1 MSDEPI
7 PNAADKVPND
17 SERFGTVKQAAEV
30 YGLSERVILKR
41 LSTGQIE
48 GKKDGKIWRVLL
60 PGSRI
65 DDRQKVPRSEPVP
78 NDSESKP
85 LHPEHVPNALEA
97 LVEHQAGEIAFLRTE
112 IERRNQAEGELRRLM
127 LTDRQEIA
135 RLRDQLAIT
144 AASTDVPEAPTDTPG
159 EQSGYQPGPTDDRAE
174 NGAHKRKSKWW
185 HLWER

>member
-144 AASTDVPEAPTDTPG
+144 AAPKDVPEAPTDTPG

>member
-1 MSDEPI
+1 MSDERI
-7 PNAADKVPND
+7 PNAADKVPNR

-41 LSTGQIE
+41 LSTGQID
-48 GKKDGKIWRVLL
+48 GKKDSKVWRVLL
-60 PGSRI
+60 LSSRI
-65 DDRQKVPRSEPVP
+65 DDRQEIPRSEPVP

-85 LHPEHVPNALEA
+85 LHSEHVPNALEA
-97 LVEHQAGEIAFLRTE
+97 LVEHQVGEIAFLRTE

-144 AASTDVPEAPTDTPG
+144 AAPTDVPEATTDTPG
-159 EQSGYQPGPTDDRAE
+159 DQNGSESGPADDRGE
-174 NGAHKRKSKWW
+174 NSAQKRKTKWW